1 MPRSSLLNVE
11 YRFGFGW
18 IILKSLCCNVGIKIE
33 IKIAEYSMKEI
44 EKRQVGRC
52 NDKVDFDEMK
62 ADLNANPNYQ
72 WKVISC

>member
-1 MPRSSLLNVE
+1 MN
-11 YRFGFGW
+11 G
-18 IILKSLCCNVGIKIE
+18 
-33 IKIAEYSMKEI
+33 I